1 MIIFKWLSIKNITSS
16 VSVILHHCKLTAG
29 DTLSWMLEK
38 NATDQ
43 LLMNFY
49 TLTTAFNC
57 NIRCTEKYSYI
68 TSTISYRTLKINLH
82 ICYQLLDAACPYCFI
97 SSAFFLSKINLL
109 LILRLK
115 KLSVVCSVYLISRDW
130 IKMSFFSVSCQAYT
144 KTACAE
150 FCKMQE
156 CSRQHKKPRVLK
168 ICFIRN

>member
-130 IKMSFFSVSCQAYT
+130 IKMSFFSLSPVRPILRLHVLNL
-144 KTACAE
+144 E
-150 FCKMQE
+150 MQE
-156 CSRQHKKPRVLK
+156 CSRQHEKPRVLK